1 MRTFDA
7 SNRGSLIDMAIFRFT
22 LRTRIYLSMLAIIL
36 VSFLVT
42 GGIAIYDHYEQQAKY
57 DIARLERKEKA
68 VRSSLDYFLNQ
79 LGGHIATDSVPYVFS
94 DKICELSDVHNLF
107 IVLYDLRGNMLISTN
122 SMAMDSLGVPERVPY
137 AILKQLSVG
146 NDRAVTDH
154 TLAKG
159 QRSLAYW
166 RFTDNAG
173 VPIAITNV
181 VYESMPEDTKDIVIF
196 LIELGQSYIL
206 LFLLAAIVAYFLST
220 YITRSL
226 ETIGTHLKNT
236 QFGATNE
243 PLEWKSNDEI
253 GALVSEYNRMLSE
266 LEKSALLLAREERE
280 SAWREMAQQVA
291 HEIKNPLTPMK
302 LRVQQLERS
311 WRDSTPD
318 FSTRLQLFTKSMTE
332 QIDTLAHIA
341 SEFSSFAKMPPPR
354 YSTFDLITLAREM
367 CELYSYDNVKVH
379 LYTYQFEKMHVRA
392 DKEHSIRVFNNLISN
407 AIQATAA
414 NTEVHVYISLRPFK
428 DGVLARIND
437 KGSGI
442 SPDKKPQVF
451 TPKFTTKSTGSG
463 LGLVMVKNMI
473 QQMGGHVWFWSKVN
487 KGASFYF
494 TLSSAND

>member
-1 MRTFDA
+1 MP
-7 SNRGSLIDMAIFRFT
+7 IFRFT

-36 VSFLVT
+36 ISFLVT
-42 GGIAIYDHYEQQAKY
+42 GGIAIYDHYEQKAKY
-57 DIARLERKEKA
+57 DAARLERKEKA
-68 VRSSLDYFLNQ
+68 VRASLDYFLNQ

-94 DKICELSDVHNLF
+94 EKICELSDVHNLF

-122 SMAMDSLGVPERVPY
+122 SMAMDSLGVPETVPY

-166 RFTDNAG
+166 RFTDNQG
-173 VPIAITNV
+173 TPIAITNV
-181 VYESMPEDTKDIVIF
+181 VYESMPEDTKDIFIF

-206 LFLLAAIVAYFLST
+206 LFLLAALIAYFLST

-236 QFGATNE
+236 QFGTSNE
-243 PLEWKSNDEI
+243 QLEWSSNDEI
-253 GALVSEYNRMLSE
+253 GALVVEYNRMLRE
-266 LEKSALLLAREERE
+266 LEKSAQLLAREERE

-311 WRDSTPD
+311 WRDNAPE
-318 FSTRLQLFTKSMTE
+318 FSTKLQLFTKSMTE

-354 YSTFDLITLAREM
+354 YTSFDLVALAREM
-367 CELYSYDNVKVH
+367 CELYSHDNVQLH
-379 LYTYQFEKMHVRA
+379 LYTYGHNNLMVRA
-392 DKEHSIRVFNNLISN
+392 DKDHVIRVFNNLISN
-407 AIQATAA
+407 GIQATPHQ
-414 NTEVHVYISLRPFK
+414 NQVPIYLSIRPSK
-428 DGVLARIND
+428 DLVLVRVND
-437 KGSGI
+437 KGAGI
-442 SPDKKPQVF
+442 SDDKKQQVF

-473 QQMGGHVWFWSKVN
+473 QQMGGKIWFWSKPN
-487 KGASFYF
+487 KGASFFF
-494 TLSSAND
+494 TLNRSTD